1 MLTNSGSVS
10 AVGSLAQPACLIL
23 SLGKDSPPSAPLG
36 DQDLVSLQSG
46 LRLEAG
52 AGVQEF
58 GDSSLKLWTPLQSPV
73 SPQLLTPPHKRG
85 QWGWGPV
92 GSHQEPVGSHREPG
106 SSWPGDQALT
116 EPAARQHQGLCQALI
131 R

>member
-23 SLGKDSPPSAPLG
+23 SLGKDSPSSAPLG
-36 DQDLVSLQSG
+36 DQELVSLQSG

-73 SPQLLTPPHKRG
+73 SPQLLTPPH
-85 QWGWGPV
+85 QWGWG
-92 GSHQEPVGSHREPG
+92 PVGSHREPG
-106 SSWPGDQALT
+106 SSWSGDQALT

-131 R
+131 RQRGMGGTRLL